1 MLRELDY
8 ELAASSRRCGKSLVW
23 TAADREM
30 LSLIAA
36 NIDRKC
42 QLSHEYDRAEDVKVR
57 VKLSA
62 ELRLLEQALAR
73 LLRMID
79 TSELA
84 APSLTTIKARR
95 AANARWAKER
105 AGAPG

>member
-1 MLRELDY
+1 MLTELD
-8 ELAASSRRCGKSLVW
+8 EERAASSARRGQALVW
-23 TAADREM
+23 TAADREI

-36 NIDRKC
+36 NIDRKG
-42 QLSHEYDRAEDVKVR
+42 QLSRDYDRVEDMKVR

-73 LLRMID
+73 LLRSID
-79 TSELA
+79 SEPA
-84 APSLTTIKARR
+84 APTLTTIKARR

-105 AGAPG
+105 AGAEG